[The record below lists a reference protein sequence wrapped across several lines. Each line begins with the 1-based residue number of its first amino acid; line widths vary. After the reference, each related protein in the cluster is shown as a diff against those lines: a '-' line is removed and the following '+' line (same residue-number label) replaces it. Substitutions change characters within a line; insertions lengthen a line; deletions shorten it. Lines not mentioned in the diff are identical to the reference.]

1 MQPIFTTYE
10 KAITKITKRREKG
23 RKKLVLWI
31 SFTFYFY
38 TVDWGGNFSKVSKKF
53 SVGEKS
59 DLQNQHILIQNSWLS
74 KIHQL
79 KKINVAGFLK
89 NDWFQNVHKG

>member
-53 SVGEKS
+53 SAGEKS

-74 KIHQL
+74 KIWKKSTWLALL
-79 KKINVAGFLK
+79 KMIDSKMCIKAN
-89 NDWFQNVHKG
+89 